1 MIALFDRRHR
11 DAGVTLTELL
21 VAMGVFGV
29 LMVIVG
35 SGFVAVF
42 GGIRD
47 ATAFSDVQQDER
59 NAMLWMSRAI
69 RYIDNE
75 SEGFTPQ
82 PAILSASA
90 TEFTFFTNA
99 GLGVVEG
106 APYRVALGVTTTGAN
121 PGVTASI
128 AEPVFE
134 AGSVTGYVDM
144 APLVLMRTTTTQQPA
159 LTFTYLRVVE
169 DAAGNRVDEVIA
181 PPSADDSEAFTAWAT
196 DLDKVRVLLEDT
208 LSGISTE
215 QTIALVNQR

>member
-1 MIALFDRRHR
+1 MSVTVQRRDR

-42 GGIRD
+42 SGIRD

-75 SEGFTPQ
+75 SEGFNPQ

-90 TEFTFFTNA
+90 SEFSFFTNA

-106 APYRVALGVTTTGAN
+106 APYRVSLQVVSTGTN
-121 PGVTASI
+121 PGLTASI
-128 AEPVFE
+128 AEPVID
-134 AGSVTGYVDM
+134 GGLVTGYVDLP
-144 APLVLMRTTTTQQPA
+144 PLVLMRTTNTQAPV

-169 DAAGNRVDEVIA
+169 DAAGNRVDEEIP
-181 PPSADDSEAFTAWAT
+181 PPSTDDSEIFLAWARE
-196 DLDKVRVLLEDT
+196 LDKVQVLLADS

>member
-1 MIALFDRRHR
+1 MSVMDQRRDR

-35 SGFVAVF
+35 SGFISVF
-42 GGIRD
+42 SGIRD

-75 SEGFTPQ
+75 SEGFDPQ

-90 TEFTFFTNA
+90 SEFSFFTNA

-106 APYRVALGVTTTGAN
+106 APYRVSLQVVATGAN
-121 PGVTASI
+121 PGLTASV
-128 AEPVFE
+128 AEPVIDGGV
-134 AGSVTGYVDM
+134 ATGYVDLT
-144 APLVLMRTTTTQQPA
+144 PLVLMRTTNAQDPV

-169 DAAGNRVDEVIA
+169 DAAGNRVDEEIV
-181 PPSADDSEAFTAWAT
+181 PPSTDDSAAFTAWVQ
-196 DLDKVRVLLEDT
+196 DLDKVQVLLADS